1 MYSRCVYLRII
12 ACNAT
17 NNLDGLVFLKS
28 NLSHFNHIR
37 LARNKTQT
45 YSDEKKNCRV
55 LEKKQLVVPI
65 SDHVY
70 TIENQKSIRSQKG
83 TELVHGFREKG
94 AQFSIPSIDVL
105 DFADNGSAHQTV
117 TSHHTKL

>member
-1 MYSRCVYLRII
+1 MVWFFFNLICLISTTLDLPETKHKRTLMKRKI
-12 ACNAT
+12 AECW
-17 NNLDGLVFLKS
+17 K
-28 NLSHFNHIR
+28 
-37 LARNKTQT
+37 
-45 YSDEKKNCRV
+45 
-55 LEKKQLVVPI
+55 KKQLVVPI
-65 SDHVY
+65 SDPVY